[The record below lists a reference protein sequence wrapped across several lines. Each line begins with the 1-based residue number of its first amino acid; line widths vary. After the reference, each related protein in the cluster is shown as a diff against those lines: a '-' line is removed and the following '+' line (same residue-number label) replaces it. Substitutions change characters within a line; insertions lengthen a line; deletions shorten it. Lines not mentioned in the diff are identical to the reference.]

1 MEELYI
7 MIACIPMLALT
18 IFFMILITYRI
29 HSTSEP
35 VRLDQCLIDP
45 DEIGLDGMS

>member
-1 MEELYI
+1 MNDIDI
-7 MIACIPMLALT
+7 MIACIPVMALT

-45 DEIGLDGMS
+45 DDIGIDGLS

>member
-1 MEELYI
+1 MEELDI
-7 MIACIPMLALT
+7 MIACIPVLALT

-45 DEIGLDGMS
+45 DAIGVDGLS